1 MKGLLIMILLLLVVA
16 ATASAK
22 CRWVA
27 SLKETSPYL
36 WPDPK
41 NGWECKVQP
50 HVSQDEY
57 AQLQE
62 GKVLHSGLR
71 KDGHY
76 FHFGEPAPPL
86 CAFLLDLLVRFMTFV
101 HLLFTISNDPI
112 FLFALLAAM
121 LSAFWICTYTSNV
134 ACPSC
139 KAWPITPPDH
149 KHGSRLLKPG
159 KGCFGRTHVKMI
171 CPRCRHKWTSLHPTW
186 FIKPEAAVVVEN
198 NADVVEKKK
207 NEKTIIEKK
216 DKNSKKTSTVPLE
229 TTTTTT
235 SVLPLEVTS
244 KKLKEKKLKKNKNKV
259 H

>member
-1 MKGLLIMILLLLVVA
+1 MKGLLIMILLLLFVA
-16 ATASAK
+16 AASAK

-57 AQLQE
+57 VQLQE
-62 GKVLHSGLR
+62 GKVLSSGLR
-71 KDGHY
+71 KDGPY

-149 KHGSRLLKPG
+149 KHGSHLLKPG
-159 KGCFGRTHVKMI
+159 KGCFGRTYVKMI

-186 FIKPEAAVVVEN
+186 FIKPDAAVVENKEDENVIVEEKKEK
-198 NADVVEKKK
+198 ASVEKKK
-207 NEKTIIEKK
+207 
-216 DKNSKKTSTVPLE
+216 DDRKNKSATSPLE
-229 TTTTTT
+229 TTTSTI
-235 SVLPLEVTS
+235 PLEATS
-244 KKLKEKKLKKNKNKV
+244 KKLKEKKSKKNKNKV